1 MTSKERAKLKSI
13 AANTDTIFQIGKN
26 PLSDS
31 FVKQVRDAL
40 AARELI
46 KIRVLETCEMLPGEF
61 AQAVSEEAGCEVVQV
76 IGSRVVL
83 FKRRSKADKK
93 PSLLDEEK
101 QEKQEKTK
109 TEPQKSPNNK
119 LGGKNTGFK
128 SKTGY
133 KTGFNKSKQYFGG
146 GQKAQKK
153 TYTYKKQGK
162 RWGKIK

>member
-83 FKRRSKADKK
+83 FKRRSKEDKK

-101 QEKQEKTK
+101 QEKSK
-109 TEPQKSPNNK
+109 TEPQKS
-119 LGGKNTGFK
+119 KNSKFGDK
-128 SKTGY
+128 KDSSRSKTGY
-133 KTGFNKSKQYFGG
+133 KTDYNKSKQYFGG
-146 GQKAQKK
+146 GQKPQKK
-153 TYTYKKQGK
+153 TYAYKKKGK
-162 RWGKIK
+162 RWGEIE

>member
-13 AANTDTIFQIGKN
+13 AANTETIFQIGKN
-26 PLSDS
+26 PLSGS

-46 KIRVLETCEMLPGEF
+46 KIRVLETCEMLPAEF
-61 AQAVSEEAGCEVVQV
+61 AQAVSEQASCEVVQV

-83 FKRRSKADKK
+83 FKKRSKDDKK

-101 QEKQEKTK
+101 PKTDK
-109 TEPQKSPNNK
+109 AEPKKSQN
-119 LGGKNTGFK
+119 GKFDSKKDIYK

-133 KTGFNKSKQYFGG
+133 NKGSQSFGG
-146 GQKAQKK
+146 RQKNQKK
-153 TYTYKKQGK
+153 PYSFKNRANKQGK
-162 RWGKIK
+162 R

>member
-31 FVKQVRDAL
+31 FVKQVKDAL

-83 FKRRSKADKK
+83 FKRRSKDDKK
-93 PSLLDEEK
+93 PSLLDEKK
-101 QEKQEKTK
+101 QEKQEKSKTK
-109 TEPQKSPNNK
+109 PQESKSSAFGAKNNGFK
-119 LGGKNTGFK
+119 AKTGFK
-128 SKTGY
+128 TGS
-133 KTGFNKSKQYFGG
+133 NKNKQYFGG
-146 GQKAQKK
+146 GQKPQKK
-153 TYTYKKQGK
+153 TFAYKKQGK
-162 RWGKIK
+162 R